1 MLISPSI
8 VSLSLHLL
16 AYAIGIAL
24 IALAVRHAHR
34 VPSSRTRGSVAG
46 SVAWGVALLAW
57 VGYDAS
63 GLVRCSHVWLAPL
76 VSVLLA
82 ALSALTL
89 VAPAIRAS
97 RARTP
102 LAIVRP
108 LFVVLCIPVALFLL
122 EWPYNQE
129 LFAFFD
135 DPATLK
141 LNLGLVGMGLLALW
155 FVGQRRNGTLLAGL
169 IVCLGIGI
177 ANYFLVLFKG
187 QTILPADVL
196 ALSTAAEV
204 SSGYVFY
211 VSDSVVAAL
220 CVLLVAAL
228 ALAILPSP
236 RLTRLT
242 VPVNLVIGLV
252 CVALL
257 VNWYQEHDIEQNYG
271 VSVDVWATRDSYV
284 RYGSIPCF
292 LQRMQEV
299 VPEAPAGY
307 DTETANELQAELA
320 AAWEDEHEGA
330 NGSTPDAGGAPS
342 GSSQGPSSQAQAQ
355 TQQQERPSV
364 IAIMNESFS
373 DLGLYEGVEGYDGI
387 EERLAA
393 LGAFQRGQAYT
404 SARGGGTCNSEFEY
418 LTGSTLGSVGGGVYP
433 YMFYDLSLAESLPH
447 YFAALGYETTAI
459 HPEAATNW
467 RRDVVYEQMGF
478 DRFLSQ
484 DDFDEDADRLRGMIT
499 DRETYDM
506 ILDVLAAS
514 DEAQFIFDVTL
525 QNHGGYDTGLLDA
538 YPYDDVTVN
547 GQTIEG
553 MSEYLSCIDASLDD
567 IEYLLGELEKLD
579 RPVIVVF
586 FGDHQPGFNDALAE
600 TSMGIGESEMSIAQ
614 VQERFATPYFLWAN
628 YDVAETWGAG
638 ESEGADEGD
647 EGDGAAA
654 DEGDA
659 GSAAGDEAGG
669 ARSGSAGSTTRG
681 DVAGGAERS
690 AGTRVSPDAG
700 SATEGSNAGRTA
712 KDEPVELDLSLGYLM
727 AQTVQATGLPLTE
740 YQKALLQIEGEMPA
754 VNLNGYQAADGTW
767 YWIGQD
773 SATTPTYD
781 AYAILQYANL
791 FDAGGNAA
799 FTDFE
804 RSAERL
810 SR

>member
-1 MLISPSI
+1 MSI
-8 VSLSLHLL
+8 VTSTASLSVGLVLIVL
-16 AYAIGIAL
+16 AIRRARRIPQA
-24 IALAVRHAHR
+24 
-34 VPSSRTRGSVAG
+34 RTRGSVAG

-57 VGYDAS
+57 IGYDAG
-63 GLVRCSHVWLAPL
+63 GLVRCQSAWLAPL
-76 VSVLLA
+76 VTVLLA

-89 VAPAIRAS
+89 IAPGIKAS

-102 LAIVRP
+102 LAVVRP
-108 LFVVLCIPVALFLL
+108 LFVLLCIPVALFLL

-129 LFAFFD
+129 LFAFLD
-135 DPATLK
+135 DPALLE
-141 LNLGLVGMGLLALW
+141 LNLGLVGMGLLTLW

-169 IVCLGIGI
+169 VVCFVIGI

-204 SSGYVFY
+204 SSSYVFF
-211 VSDSVVAAL
+211 VSDSVVVAL
-220 CVLLVAAL
+220 CVLLAAAL
-228 ALAILPSP
+228 VLAILPSP

-242 VPVNLVIGLV
+242 VPVNLIVGLLG
-252 CVALL
+252 VALL
-257 VNWYQEHDIEQNYG
+257 VSWYQEHDIEQDYG

-284 RYGSIPCF
+284 KYGSIPCF

-307 DTETANELQAELA
+307 DTKTANELQAELA
-320 AAWEDEHEGA
+320 ATWDEEHGI
-330 NGSTPDAGGAPS
+330 GSTSGSGSDGDAG
-342 GSSQGPSSQAQAQ
+342 AQAMQ
-355 TQQQERPSV
+355 TATEQNLERPTV

-478 DRFLSQ
+478 DRFLSR
-484 DDFDEDADRLRGMIT
+484 DDFDEDAEKLRDMIT

-506 ILDVLAAS
+506 ILDLLAAN

-525 QNHGGYDTGLLDA
+525 QNHGGYTTGLLDE
-538 YPYDDVTVN
+538 YPYDDVTVR

-567 IEYLLGELEKLD
+567 IEYLLGELEQLD

-600 TSMGIGESEMSIAQ
+600 ASMGVSESEMSLDQ
-614 VQERFATPYFLWAN
+614 VQARFATSYFIWAN
-628 YDVAETWGAG
+628 YDVSETWGAG
-638 ESEGADEGD
+638 TSEADGAGEGGADE
-647 EGDGAAA
+647 
-654 DEGDA
+654 DA
-659 GSAAGDEAGG
+659 ET
-669 ARSGSAGSTTRG
+669 RS
-681 DVAGGAERS
+681 DVAGGAERN
-690 AGTRVSPDAG
+690 AGTPAG
-700 SATEGSNAGRTA
+700 SGVWSQGNGGSSN
-712 KDEPVELDLSLGYLM
+712 EPVEVDLSLGYLM
-727 AQTVQATGLPLTE
+727 AQTVQAAGLPLTE
-740 YQKALLQIEGEMPA
+740 YQKALLQLESEMPA
-754 VNLNGYQAADGTW
+754 VNLNGYRAADGTW
-767 YWIGQD
+767 YWIGQASD
-773 SATTPTYD
+773 TTPAYD

-791 FDAGGNAA
+791 FDVGGNVA
-799 FTDFE
+799 FDDFV
-804 RSAERL
+804 SFAERL
-810 SR
+810 RS